1 MIRFLRLKGRLSA
14 RWLNSTF
21 FRFAFVGGVGFLVD
35 SAVFALTW
43 YLLSVP
49 VHAARVVAFV
59 CAATS
64 TWWGNRVFT
73 FHARDE
79 QLFRQWASFFSSA
92 CLSAVPNF
100 LVFSSVIYLFGKQG
114 VIPFIALVCGTLTG
128 MVSNYLLCKKWV
140 FTRKY

>member
-1 MIRFLRLKGRLSA
+1 LFAIKNRLPGRL
-14 RWLNSTF
+14 LNSTF

-35 SAVFALTW
+35 SAVFGLAW

-49 VHAARVVAFV
+49 VHVARLIAFV

-64 TWWGNRVFT
+64 TWWGNRIFT
-73 FHARDE
+73 FDVRDE
-79 QLFRQWASFFSSA
+79 QFFRQWASFFSSA
-92 CLSAVPNF
+92 CISAVPNF
-100 LVFSSVIYLFGKQG
+100 LVFSTVIYLFGKQG

-140 FTRKY
+140 FANKR